1 MKLADL
7 KIDDDFKNLLPPLDA
22 ETYTALEKDIVSNG
36 VLDPVITW
44 NGFIADGHN
53 RYSICKAHHIEE
65 IQTKPLKKA
74 TKSDVMQW
82 IVDHQFAKRN
92 LTKSEQIRL
101 LAKVEEQIAK
111 EAEQKHVDAM
121 AKARES
127 RWNKQSTANLPQT
140 DEKKQRNDTTAGQMA
155 KKIGVSEKTYRD
167 MKTVVEKGTPEQ
179 IARMDKGGK
188 ENGVSTIAREIR
200 DGVKDGER
208 KCIKCNRILPVSN
221 FRDKRHRYVC
231 LECENERKRESARRN
246 SEKLMV
252 MPDTLNPDVK
262 EDITDDI
269 IVAKFKNIL
278 SEATDTFETML
289 KYEQHMT
296 DSVMVELINV
306 INEHINKM
314 NEVKEKM
321 ANETEGKTV

>member
-7 KIDDDFKNLLPPLDA
+7 KIDDDFKNLLPELDA

-36 VLDPVITW
+36 VLDPIITW

-101 LAKVEEQIAK
+101 LAKVEAQIAK
-111 EAEQKHVDAM
+111 EAATHTGGRPKKEEKP
-121 AKARES
+121 
-127 RWNKQSTANLPQT
+127 TANLPQVS
-140 DEKKQRNDTTAGQMA
+140 EKKKRNDTTAGQMA

-167 MKTVVEKGTPEQ
+167 MKTIVEKGTPEQ
-179 IARMDKGGK
+179 IKRMDKGGV

-208 KCIKCNRILPVSN
+208 KCIKCNRILPVAN

-278 SEATDTFETML
+278 AEATDTFETML

-296 DSVMVELINV
+296 DAVMDELINV

>member
-1 MKLADL
+1 MRLADL

-65 IQTKPLKKA
+65 VQTKPLNKA

-92 LTKSEQIRL
+92 LTKSEQIIL
-101 LAKVEEQIAK
+101 LAKVEAQIAK
-111 EAEQKHVDAM
+111 EAEQKHRDNGGDRRSAEY
-121 AKARES
+121 K
-127 RWNKQSTANLPQT
+127 KTATSNLT
-140 DEKKQRNDTTAGQMA
+140 EAIGKKERAPETAEIMA
-155 KKIGVSEKTYRD
+155 KKLGVSKNTYKD
-167 MKTVVEKGTPEQ
+167 MKTIVEKGTPEQ
-179 IARMDKGGK
+179 IKRMDEGGK

-208 KCIKCNRILPVSN
+208 KCIKCNRILPISN

-296 DSVMVELINV
+296 DAVMDELINV

>member
-7 KIDDDFKNLLPPLDA
+7 KIDDDLKNLLPELDA

-36 VLDPVITW
+36 VLDPIITW

-65 IQTKPLKKA
+65 IQTKPLNKT

-101 LAKVEEQIAK
+101 LAKVEAQIAK
-111 EAEQKHVDAM
+111 EAEQRHRDSGGDRKSVEY
-121 AKARES
+121 KKS
-127 RWNKQSTANLPQT
+127 VTANLPQPI
-140 DEKKQRNDTTAGQMA
+140 DDKKRNDTTAGQMA

-208 KCIKCNRILPVSN
+208 KCIKCNRILPVAN

-296 DSVMVELINV
+296 DAVMDELINV